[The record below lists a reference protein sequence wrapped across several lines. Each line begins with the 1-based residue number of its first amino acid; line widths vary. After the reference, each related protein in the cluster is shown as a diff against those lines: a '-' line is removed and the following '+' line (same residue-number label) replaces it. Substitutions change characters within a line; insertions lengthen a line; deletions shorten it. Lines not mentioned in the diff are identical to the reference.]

1 MNLCELLMIWNIT
14 YYSQSKIFSCHVIKV
29 YKIFQ
34 VLWWWF
40 DVRGEEGR
48 YLFRVTLSLH
58 SLLLPTYHTW
68 SCGSCG
74 TLAGDPGPCYWGWHG
89 LTLCNEWETV
99 HVINTKNLSHFYTS
113 TFFIGLHSKWQL
125 GNIKELDLRY
135 YRCCHK
141 TIDPLIMHLSLIPEY
156 N

>member
-1 MNLCELLMIWNIT
+1 MNGSLWTSHDIEYYTPILSVKYFPVISSKCIKYFKCDDDGLMCGVKRADIC
-14 YYSQSKIFSCHVIKV
+14 SESDAIF
-29 YKIFQ
+29 
-34 VLWWWF
+34 
-40 DVRGEEGR
+40 
-48 YLFRVTLSLH
+48 TLIIA
-58 SLLLPTYHTW
+58 TMV
-68 SCGSCG
+68 
-74 TLAGDPGPCYWGWHG
+74 PGPGPGLVTRCYWGWHG

-99 HVINTKNLSHFYTS
+99 HVISTKNLSHFYTS